1 MPGTPSRGP
10 LAGRV
15 AIVTGASSGI
25 GRATALRLAA
35 AGARVVAAA
44 RRSDRLEALQARAP
58 NEDAILVMPTDVT
71 SRRAMEA
78 LAAVTVDRFGTIDI
92 LVNNAG
98 VMHLA
103 EVRALDVADWEWMID
118 VNVKGV
124 LYGIAAV
131 LPHMLSEGR
140 GHIVNVG
147 SLAGRRP
154 FPGGTVYAATKHA
167 VRALSRGLQLELSS
181 ATGIRVTDL
190 EPGVVRTELA
200 EHIRDPEVREA
211 FLARWRTRRPL
222 EPADVAEAV
231 LFAVSAPDRVNVSE
245 ILVRPTDQD
254 T

>member
-1 MPGTPSRGP
+1 MSRSRGP

-35 AGARVVAAA
+35 AGAKVVAAA
-44 RRSDRLEALQARAP
+44 RRVDRLEALQARAP
-58 NEDAILVMPTDVT
+58 EENAFLVVPTDVT

-78 LAAVTVDRFGTIDI
+78 LAALTLDRFGTIDI

-103 EVRALDVADWEWMID
+103 ELSRLDVADWEWMID

-131 LPHMLSEGR
+131 LPAMLQEGR

-167 VRALSRGLQLELSS
+167 VRALSRGMQLELSA
-181 ATGIRVTDL
+181 ATKIRITDL
-190 EPGVVRTELA
+190 EPGVVRSELA
-200 EHIRDPEVREA
+200 ENIRDPEARAA
-211 FLARWRTRRPL
+211 FLARWEDKRPL
-222 EPADVAEAV
+222 EPADVAEAI

-245 ILVRPTDQD
+245 ILVRPTDQE